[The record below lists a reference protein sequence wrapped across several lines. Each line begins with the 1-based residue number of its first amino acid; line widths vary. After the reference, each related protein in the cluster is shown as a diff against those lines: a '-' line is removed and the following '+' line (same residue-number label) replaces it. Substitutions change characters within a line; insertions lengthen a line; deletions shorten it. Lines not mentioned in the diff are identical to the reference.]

1 MKKIFISFSSFS
13 LMIAGLGSLLTCQN
27 PDAIDPANVT
37 ATGFGGDTIIY
48 DATYAPVKL
57 AKAASP
63 ASCTRSV
70 IGAIQQGSSIVTG
83 SNANILYAADI
94 KNSSGTFSIDVPSV
108 VDGDTEGFSNASACA
123 EIQALALPTN
133 PKDSNYQLTISGIL
147 TVPTDD
153 AASMNVTFQRVLRS
167 DIDKD
172 LKPDTIAYSVIF
184 AGSQYGAA
192 LGLVGK
198 PGIVMQ
204 RSINLTSSTSNP
216 KGLAV
221 DGIRAVVTDLA
232 KPGDH
237 AIEIVMKQS
246 TSTLMVTTV
255 TVDGN
260 AVLDGT
266 TGIKGLDDASLFTS
280 TGSIGGHS
288 AFVLPSGPATMWA
301 VMGAVPVNIVNLI
314 MYGRDST
321 LVGTNNTVGDS
332 YPKLKN
338 LKITR

>member
-1 MKKIFISFSSFS
+1 
-13 LMIAGLGSLLTCQN
+13 MIAGLGLLLTCQN

-70 IGAIQQGSSIVTG
+70 IGAIQQGSRVVTG

-153 AASMNVTFQRVLRS
+153 TANMNVTFQRVLRS

-172 LKPDTIAYSVIF
+172 KKPDVIAYSVIF

-192 LGLVGK
+192 LGLASS
-198 PGIVMQ
+198 PGIAIQ
-204 RSINLTSSTSNP
+204 RTINLTSSASTPTKPASDIIS
-216 KGLAV
+216 A
-221 DGIRAVVTDLA
+221 RVTDLA

-266 TGIKGLDDASLFTS
+266 IGTKGLDVASLFVVA
-280 TGSIGGHS
+280 GSAGGNS

-321 LVGTNNTVGDS
+321 LGTSNAVGDS

>member
-1 MKKIFISFSSFS
+1 
-13 LMIAGLGSLLTCQN
+13 MIAGLGLLLTCQD
-27 PDAIDPANVT
+27 PDAIDPAGVM

-63 ASCTRSV
+63 ASCTRSA
-70 IGAIQQGSSIVTG
+70 IGAIQQNTLLTTG
-83 SNANILYAADI
+83 SNRNILYAADI

-172 LKPDTIAYSVIF
+172 KKPDTIAYSVIF
-184 AGSQYGAA
+184 AGSRYGAA
-192 LGLVGK
+192 LGLISG
-198 PGIVMQ
+198 PGVAIQ
-204 RSINLTSSTSNP
+204 RTINLTSSTSNP
-216 KGLAV
+216 TGLGV
-221 DGIRAVVTDLA
+221 DAIRTVVADLA

-246 TSTLMVTTV
+246 TSTLMATTV

-260 AVLDGT
+260 VVLDGT
-266 TGIKGLDDASLFTS
+266 TGTKGLDVAVLLT
-280 TGSIGGHS
+280 TRGSIGGNS
-288 AFVLPSGPATMWA
+288 AFVLPSGSATMWA
-301 VMGAVPVNIVNLI
+301 VMGAVPVNIINLI

-321 LVGTNNTVGDS
+321 LGTNNAVGDS
-332 YPKLKN
+332 YPKFKN

>member
-1 MKKIFISFSSFS
+1 MKKIFISFSGFS
-13 LMIAGLGSLLTCQN
+13 LMIAALGSLLTCQDS
-27 PDAIDPANVT
+27 DAIDPAG
-37 ATGFGGDTIIY
+37 AMLTGFGGDTIIY
-48 DATYAPVKL
+48 DATYAPVRL

-63 ASCTRSV
+63 ASCTERGRAIGSIQQSSRVV
-70 IGAIQQGSSIVTG
+70 IGSSV
-83 SNANILYAADI
+83 LHVADV
-94 KNSSGTFSIDVPSV
+94 KNSGGTFSIDTPSV

-153 AASMNVTFQRVLRS
+153 AANMNVTFQRVLRA
-167 DIDKD
+167 DIDGDK
-172 LKPDTIAYSVIF
+172 KPDAIAYSIIF

-192 LGLVGK
+192 LGLHSK
-198 PGIVMQ
+198 AGIAMQ
-204 RSINLTSSTSNP
+204 RSISLTSSKSNP
-216 KGLAV
+216 TELAV
-221 DGIRAVVTDLA
+221 DNISTAVTDLA

-266 TGIKGLDDASLFTS
+266 TGTLGLDVASLFLS
-280 TGSIGGHS
+280 TGSASGNS
-288 AFVLPSGPATMWA
+288 AFVLPNGPATMWA
-301 VMGAVPVNIVNLI
+301 VMGTVPVNIINLI

-321 LVGTNNTVGDS
+321 LGTNNAVGDS

>member
-1 MKKIFISFSSFS
+1 MKKILISFSSFS
-13 LMIAGLGSLLTCQN
+13 LIASLGLLLTCQD
-27 PDAIDPANVT
+27 PDAIDPAGVT

-63 ASCTRSV
+63 ASCTRSA
-70 IGAIQQGSSIVTG
+70 IGTIQQSSAVVTG
-83 SNANILYAADI
+83 TNSNVLYTADV

-153 AASMNVTFQRVLRS
+153 AANMNVTFQRVLRA

-172 LKPDTIAYSVIF
+172 KKPDAIAYSVIF

-192 LGLVGK
+192 LGLVSK

-204 RSINLTSSTSNP
+204 RTIRLTSSTSNP
-216 KGLAV
+216 RGVAS
-221 DGIRAVVTDLA
+221 DIIRAEVTDLA

-266 TGIKGLDDASLFTS
+266 AGTKGLDVASLFLTS
-280 TGSIGGHS
+280 GSIGGNS

-301 VMGAVPVNIVNLI
+301 VMGAVPVNIINLI

-321 LVGTNNTVGDS
+321 LGTNNAVGDS